1 MDLMREPQRSF
12 GTALIMA
19 THDALVVRHASVGR
33 RLASG
38 HVEVVREREGSG
50 TRSPR
55 SRWASARFPLG
66 SAWGMAGR
74 LVLLRA
80 VAAVAPAS
88 SCGACPAMGTIAH
101 GRNGWYEEGEPPD
114 VELRFDEAS
123 PDALASLP
131 AAEGGGLGGHPTRSR
146 RGAPVSRG
154 GGIWPSRWSP
164 RRRRSTIRPSAGWC
178 SAFTGSVGLPRAE
191 LVMDPLLVPV
201 GSAAVIFAGGAAL
214 ALRVVFT
221 MSPEEAMARIR
232 PHHGHR
238 PGRFSRLATGT
249 PWPPPRIAAGDPLR
263 TPLVSLVTV
272 LPVGAGSSLAA
283 ASFLSCPTVMTTSTD
298 SAARHEW
305 DVMVDSGRPVAT
317 GEAGTLMGDHWC
329 AAAAAD
335 PLRQDGGSGGA
346 TAGTR
351 TLFSQEGFDP
361 TNHWHEVSILQG
373 RDIDVDAKNDAVLE
387 SGVARDLDPAP
398 GDSFTIRAAGGS
410 CRVRLVGTMS
420 SALPGEARV
429 PEEPGQELSGLGGR
443 VTGVVVRPDGTGPT
457 AESPAHELGGEGAVR
472 QAMTE
477 SGISTLVVQS
487 SDQVTALL
495 WAGALMSIL
504 VAGLLVG
511 ACLGCT
517 IIGRREEHRLLRRHG
532 FRGSRRPGSR
542 RPRIHGPGGAARPCG
557 LPPPRR

>member
-1 MDLMREPQRSF
+1 MIIGVQRQQ
-12 GTALIMA
+12 
-19 THDALVVRHASVGR
+19 
-33 RLASG
+33 
-38 HVEVVREREGSG
+38 
-50 TRSPR
+50 
-55 SRWASARFPLG
+55 
-66 SAWGMAGR
+66 
-74 LVLLRA
+74 
-80 VAAVAPAS
+80 
-88 SCGACPAMGTIAH
+88 
-101 GRNGWYEEGEPPD
+101 
-114 VELRFDEAS
+114 
-123 PDALASLP
+123 
-131 AAEGGGLGGHPTRSR
+131 
-146 RGAPVSRG
+146 
-154 GGIWPSRWSP
+154 
-164 RRRRSTIRPSAGWC
+164 
-178 SAFTGSVGLPRAE
+178 
-191 LVMDPLLVPV
+191 
-201 GSAAVIFAGGAAL
+201 
-214 ALRVVFT
+214 
-221 MSPEEAMARIR
+221 
-232 PHHGHR
+232 
-238 PGRFSRLATGT
+238 
-249 PWPPPRIAAGDPLR
+249 R
-263 TPLVSLVTV
+263 TPCVKTV
-272 LPVGAGSSLAA
+272 V
-283 ASFLSCPTVMTTSTD
+283 
-298 SAARHEW
+298 
-305 DVMVDSGRPVAT
+305 
-317 GEAGTLMGDHWC
+317 
-329 AAAAAD
+329 
-335 PLRQDGGSGGA
+335 QGA

-443 VTGVVVRPDGTGPT
+443 VTGVVGRPDGTGPT

-532 FRGSRRPGSR
+532 FRGSRRPGNR

>member
-33 RLASG
+33 RFASG

-66 SAWGMAGR
+66 SAWGTAGR

-131 AAEGGGLGGHPTRSR
+131 AEGGGLGGHPTRSR

-178 SAFTGSVGLPRAE
+178 SAVTGSVGPPRAE

-221 MSPEEAMARIR
+221 VSPEEAMARIR

-249 PWPPPRIAAGDPLR
+249 PWPPLRIAAGDPLR

-283 ASFLSCPTVMTTSTD
+283 ASFLSCSTVMTTSTG

-305 DVMVDSGRPVAT
+305 DVMVDSGRPVTT
-317 GEAGTLMGDHWC
+317 GEAGALMGDHWC

-335 PLRQDGGSGGA
+335 PLRQDGGSGGD
-346 TAGTR
+346 G
-351 TLFSQEGFDP
+351 
-361 TNHWHEVSILQG
+361 
-373 RDIDVDAKNDAVLE
+373 
-387 SGVARDLDPAP
+387 
-398 GDSFTIRAAGGS
+398 GDSHT
-410 CRVRLVGTMS
+410 
-420 SALPGEARV
+420 
-429 PEEPGQELSGLGGR
+429 
-443 VTGVVVRPDGTGPT
+443 
-457 AESPAHELGGEGAVR
+457 
-472 QAMTE
+472 
-477 SGISTLVVQS
+477 
-487 SDQVTALL
+487 
-495 WAGALMSIL
+495 
-504 VAGLLVG
+504 LLVG
-511 ACLGCT
+511 
-517 IIGRREEHRLLRRHG
+517 G
-532 FRGSRRPGSR
+532 FRPHEPLARGEHPAGPGHRRR
-542 RPRIHGPGGAARPCG
+542 CEERCRPRIGGRSRPRSGPGGLLHDSRRRRFLPSPAGGHDVLGAAGRGESPRGAGSGALRPG
-557 LPPPRR
+557 RAGDGSRGSA